1 MDTFF
6 VYILYSS
13 TADKYY
19 VGHTN
24 DIQRRL
30 GEHNDNSA
38 NSSKFCS
45 KNGPWQLVY
54 YEADFPTRSEAASRE
69 KQIKAWKSRKKIES
83 LINSCRSVGIPIL
96 NRD

>member
-6 VYILYSS
+6 VYILHSK
-13 TADKYY
+13 TVDKYY
-19 VGHTN
+19 IGHTN

-30 GEHNDNSA
+30 LEHNDPLA
-38 NSSKFCS
+38 NNSKFCG

-54 YEADFPTRSEAASRE
+54 LESNFPTRSDAALRE
-69 KQIKAWKSRKKIES
+69 KQMKAWKSRKKIVS
-83 LINSCRSVGIPIL
+83 LIGSSGSVGIPIL